1 MISDPAQI
9 NRRALNIA
17 WVTMWKKAILGMFN
31 PILIIINPNWLSV
44 DSAIIFFISH
54 SVVALSPAINMV
66 IVLITRMVVLNRGIE

>member
-1 MISDPAQI
+1 
-9 NRRALNIA
+9 
-17 WVTMWKKAILGMFN
+17 MWKKAILGMFN